1 MTTKSD
7 PAPAG
12 GALTRL
18 AVGALF
24 LGTLAIAAAYAS
36 AFRPGGAPAWAAWAM
51 AIGVPLDLVATMVL
65 GAAQRGRVPAPML
78 AAFALVGALLIGGFA
93 LALALPG
100 DLGAAEPLWLG
111 LPRRA
116 AVIVYGVGLLPV
128 LVLPVVYALTFDA
141 ETLRPE
147 DLARVVEAGRARV
160 AAQAAAARA
169 ELPTS
174 TPKGAEGALVAPGAG
189 EARA

>member
-1 MTTKSD
+1 MTNGED
-7 PAPAG
+7 PARGPM
-12 GALTRL
+12 TRV
-18 AVGALF
+18 AVGALA
-24 LGTLAIAAAYAS
+24 LGTAAIAAAYAS
-36 AFRPGGAPAWAAWAM
+36 AFLPGGAPGWAAWAM
-51 AIGVPLDLVATMVL
+51 ALGVPLDLVATMIL
-65 GAAQRGRVPAPML
+65 GAAQRGRVPTGML
-78 AAFALVGALLIGGFA
+78 AAFALVGAMLAGGFA

-128 LVLPVVYALTFDA
+128 VVLPVVYALSFDA

-160 AAQAAAARA
+160 AAVQAQERAQSAAGA
-169 ELPTS
+169 T
-174 TPKGAEGALVAPGAG
+174 TPVLTAPPRAG